1 MRRQSGGAGLGCASL
16 VSGASLF
23 GLLGCGGEVPGGV
36 TPAEPGSPSGGDG
49 PPPLSSPADCDVLL
63 DHLHEGL
70 MRQVLARAEQARVAP
85 EPAESYVSAAFSD
98 GRATASASFERAAL
112 TARSG
117 ASGLPPFSDTT
128 VLVPGVDE
136 GDLVKAEGERIY
148 WIHGSSLYVIDA
160 ASPASLGVL
169 HEVPI
174 EGNAAELL
182 VHEGKLVFFSRVFG
196 ALPGV
201 PVPSASS
208 PGTGIRYTK
217 ITVLDVAADAPEVL
231 RESYVAGDYAFSRGQ
246 GSVVRGVVQY
256 AARIEID
263 APNVSYTDIFGRPR
277 TPEQIDRLLQAW
289 VEVSAASIQAST
301 LEDYLPAAYE
311 RVGDAL
317 VERSLRCG
325 DYLVPEPGLSEGGAT
340 SVLSLDLDALDEP
353 LENLTVLGYADTI
366 HVDDDAV
373 IVRQTDWLQQPVL
386 TTHLHVFELQGARSR
401 FEASGSVGGQ
411 LATPSSLDEV
421 DGVLRLATTS
431 AHYQELPGGGM
442 EYLGATNLLLTLG
455 VGPTGLTELGR
466 TADFGAGRFIHAAR
480 FAGDRAYVTTGPSA
494 YQLEVVD
501 LSDAGAPTIAGRI
514 GVPGETYALLPL
526 AGNRLLA
533 FIQSFS
539 EATSLPVLSL
549 QLLDMQRPGAP
560 ELAHEYLYS
569 DYSTAG
575 FVGESA
581 RAVAFSPGEDLFA
594 FPITS
599 PIAVNSL
606 DVFRLSPD
614 LGFTRL
620 GGVVAEVV
628 LPPLTECLAHLGYPS
643 DPESVAQLEAD
654 PDRLA
659 AVLDECRARAET
671 PYAYRGLLR
680 GDDVFSVNNVSLT
693 GHRLD
698 TLTGPALSRVGFTT
712 FLY

>member
-1 MRRQSGGAGLGCASL
+1 MRRRSGGAGRGCASL
-16 VSGASLF
+16 VSGASFLW
-23 GLLGCGGEVPGGV
+23 LVGCGGEAPGGV
-36 TPAEPGSPSGGDG
+36 TTPEPESSSGGGG
-49 PPPLSSPADCDVLL
+49 PPPLSSPASCDALL

-85 EPAESYVSAAFSD
+85 EPEQSYVSAAFSD
-98 GRATASASFERAAL
+98 GRAAASASIERAAL
-112 TARSG
+112 TASSG
-117 ASGLPPFSDTT
+117 PPGFPPFSDTT
-128 VLVPGVDE
+128 VQVPGVDE

-148 WIHGSSLYVIDA
+148 WIHGSRLYVIDA
-160 ASPASLGVL
+160 ASPATLQIL
-169 HEVPI
+169 QEAAI
-174 EGNAAELL
+174 EGDAAELL
-182 VHEGKLVFFSRVFG
+182 VHAGKLAVFSRVYG

-201 PVPSASS
+201 PVPAASS
-208 PGTGIRYTK
+208 PYAGVRYTK
-217 ITVLDVAADAPEVL
+217 LTVLDVAAGAAEVL

-256 AARIEID
+256 GARIEID

-301 LEDYLPAAYE
+301 LEDYLPASYE
-311 RVGDAL
+311 RVGGAL

-340 SVLSLDLDALDEP
+340 SVLSLDLDALNEP

-373 IVRQTDWLQQPVL
+373 IVRQTDWLHQPDL

-401 FEASGSVGGQ
+401 FKASGSVDGM

-421 DGVLRLATTS
+421 DGVLRLVTTS
-431 AHYQELPGGGM
+431 AHYQELPGGGI

-501 LSDAGAPTIAGRI
+501 LADPGAPTIAGRL
-514 GVPGETYALLPL
+514 GVPGETYAVLPL

-533 FIQSFS
+533 FIQAFS
-539 EATSLPVLSL
+539 ETTFLPLLSL
-549 QLLDMQRPGAP
+549 QLLDVQQPSAP

-569 DYSTAG
+569 DYSSAL

-581 RAVAFSPGEDLFA
+581 RAVAFNPSEDLFA

-599 PIAVNSL
+599 PITVNSL
-606 DVFRLSPD
+606 DVFRLSAD

-620 GGVVAEVV
+620 GGVVTEVV
-628 LPPLTECLAHLGYPS
+628 LPTLPECLAHLGYPS
-643 DPESVAQLEAD
+643 DPESLAELERD
-654 PDRLA
+654 PERLA
-659 AVLDECRARAET
+659 AVLEECRSRSET

-693 GHRLD
+693 GHRLN
-698 TLTGPALSRVGFTT
+698 TLAGAALSRVGFPT
-712 FLY
+712 YIY